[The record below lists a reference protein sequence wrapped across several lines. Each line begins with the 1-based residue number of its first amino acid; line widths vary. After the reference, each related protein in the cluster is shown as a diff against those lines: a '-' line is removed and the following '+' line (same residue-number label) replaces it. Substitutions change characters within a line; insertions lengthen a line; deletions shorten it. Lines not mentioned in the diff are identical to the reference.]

1 MMHMRWMRGSHTQH
15 TCLVREA
22 WGKLGIFLKFKGNY
36 FMIFG
41 GEKSKKILV
50 EVFILKLL
58 KEKIRRK

>member
-1 MMHMRWMRGSHTQH
+1 
-15 TCLVREA
+15 VREA